1 MRDWENY
8 FDDKNEQP
16 LDNLVDSYSNTS
28 VFRTMAFVGDSLS
41 SGEFV
46 SYNKNGDRLYHDMY
60 EYSWGQHIARKNGLM
75 GYSFS
80 RGGMTAEEYLTSFAE
95 AKGFWD
101 KDKACQAYVLALGVN
116 DILGEGIPVGSMDD
130 VNLDDY
136 RQNKP
141 TFLGNYAAIVSR
153 YKEISPDAK
162 FFFVTFPNVPEK
174 NQKATQEMVAALYAL
189 AEKCNNA
196 YVIDLYHYGPLYD
209 EEFERR
215 FYLDNHMNPSGY
227 LFTAKLI
234 DSYIDY
240 IIRHNPDEFRAA
252 GFIGTGITYRKPEGV
267 TVKKH

>member
-1 MRDWENY
+1 MREY
-8 FDDKNEQP
+8 LKI
-16 LDNLVDSYSNTS
+16 
-28 VFRTMAFVGDSLS
+28 
-41 SGEFV
+41 
-46 SYNKNGDRLYHDMY
+46 YNKNMEIGSIEDVDD
-60 EYSWGQHIARKNGLM
+60 QN
-75 GYSFS
+75 FS
-80 RGGMTAEEYLTSFAE
+80 
-95 AKGFWD
+95 
-101 KDKACQAYVLALGVN
+101 N
-116 DILGEGIPVGSMDD
+116 
-130 VNLDDY
+130 
-136 RQNKP
+136 NKP
-141 TFLGNYAAIVSR
+141 TFAGYYGAIIQR
-153 YKEISPDAK
+153 YKKISPDAK